1 MVWKHEIYNMKIL
14 ILTDINCKVITLMRV
29 ALVCFCYLCSLQSGH
44 AASVSSHDTTS
55 KVEAKHAFK
64 SSLTWF
70 GQVKSAKRVNIPARV
85 NGLIINIGVADE
97 TSVKQGDVLFT
108 LAGKEVES
116 KALNLQQQL
125 AQTIKNVQI
134 ARKTLRLK
142 LNQRKQGLTTN
153 EQVNLAEQ
161 TLSLAKAH
169 AAAAREALTT
179 IHTGSRIT
187 APISG
192 IFTTRTVHIGQYISR
207 GMVLASVVAPYH
219 NRIQASLFSPIGIQL
234 KGKPTV
240 IHASKGVLHATI
252 SAVMP
257 ESNAQG
263 AMQIWIDGD
272 ALNDLMP
279 GMQISGELVQT
290 HLAVGVP
297 ASAIARDDAGN
308 SYLFIQDG
316 QHWRKQ
322 QVRTG
327 IHDGDMVEVSSGV
340 HGNEVVATEG
350 VYEML
355 YQDFGKNYHAPD

>member
-1 MVWKHEIYNMKIL
+1 MIQAGYAAPTFN
-14 ILTDINCKVITLMRV
+14 
-29 ALVCFCYLCSLQSGH
+29 H
-44 AASVSSHDTTS
+44 ASTA
-55 KVEAKHAFK
+55 KVEVEHAFK
-64 SSLTWF
+64 SSLVWF

-85 NGLIINIGVADE
+85 DGLIVNISVADE
-97 TSVKQGDVLFT
+97 TAVKQGDVLFT

-125 AQTIKNVQI
+125 VQANKEVIIAKKN
-134 ARKTLRLK
+134 LYLK
-142 LNQRKQGLTTN
+142 HNQLKQGLGTN

-161 TLSLAKAH
+161 NLSLAKAH
-169 AAAAREALTT
+169 AAAARQALTT
-179 IHTGSRIT
+179 IHAGSRIT

-192 IFTTRTVHIGQYISR
+192 VFTTRTVHIGQYISR
-207 GMVLASVVAPYH
+207 GMVLASIVAPYH
-219 NRIQASLFSPIGIQL
+219 NRIQASLFAPIGIQL
-234 KGKPTV
+234 KGKSAV
-240 IHASKGVLHATI
+240 IYAPKGILHATI

-263 AMQIWIDGD
+263 ATQIWIDGD
-272 ALNDLMP
+272 ALIDLMP

-290 HLAVGVP
+290 LLAVGVP
-297 ASAIARDDAGN
+297 APAIARDDAGN

-322 QVRTG
+322 QVITG
-327 IHDGDMVEVSSGV
+327 IHDADMVEVTSGV

>member
-1 MVWKHEIYNMKIL
+1 MIQTGY
-14 ILTDINCKVITLMRV
+14 
-29 ALVCFCYLCSLQSGH
+29 
-44 AASVSSHDTTS
+44 AASILNHVSTAT
-55 KVEAKHAFK
+55 VEAEHAFK
-64 SSLTWF
+64 SSLVWF
-70 GQVKSAKRVNIPARV
+70 GQVKSSERVKIPARV
-85 NGLIINIGVADE
+85 NGLIVGIRVADE
-97 TSVKQGDVLFT
+97 AVVKQGDVLFT

-125 AQTIKNVQI
+125 RQTTTEVKI
-134 ARKTLRLK
+134 AGNILRLK
-142 LNQRKQGLTTN
+142 RHQRKQGLTTN

-169 AAAAREALTT
+169 AAAARQALTT
-179 IHTGSRIT
+179 IHAGSRIT

-192 IFTTRTVHIGQYISR
+192 IFTARTVHSGQYVST
-207 GMVLASVVAPYH
+207 GMVLASIVTPHH
-219 NRIQASLFSPIGIQL
+219 NRIQASLFAPIGMPL
-234 KGKPTV
+234 KGKTAEV
-240 IHASKGVLHATI
+240 HAPDGMLHATI

-263 AMQIWIDGD
+263 ATQIWIDGE
-272 ALNDLMP
+272 ALNDLTP
-279 GMQISGELVQT
+279 AMQISGELLQT

-308 SYLFIQDG
+308 SYVFIQDG

-322 QVRTG
+322 HVQTG
-327 IHDGDMVEVSSGV
+327 IHDGNMVEVSSGV